1 MDSEGEV
8 MPERVETLQAQL
20 QRCQDALKDET
31 SRRQTAEATL
41 QKARERFK
49 RALLDLPVIIY
60 ATDADGSLIFY
71 NREFERVSGYS
82 AGAIQDR
89 SELLELL
96 LREDEGPCI
105 VNDAT
110 CRKWKIAAKD
120 GQEKVVVWSEE
131 STRVPLAG
139 WRSWKI
145 GLDITE
151 LETVRQKIKILQGL
165 LPICARCKKIR
176 NEKGIWTQLEAYISD
191 KSEADFTHGI
201 CPDCMSRLY
210 PEVDPGK

>member
-1 MDSEGEV
+1 
-8 MPERVETLQAQL
+8 MPQDERDLEARLAE
-20 QRCQDALKDET
+20 CEAALKAET
-31 SRRQTAEATL
+31 AGRKAAEAAL
-41 QKARERFK
+41 QSARQAVR
-49 RALLDLPVIIY
+49 RVLRDLPVIIC
-60 ATDADGSLIFY
+60 AADEDGSLVFY

-82 AGAIQDR
+82 AADVQDLPG
-89 SELLELL
+89 LLNLL

-120 GQEKVVVWSEE
+120 GREKVVVWSEE
-131 STRVPLAG
+131 STAVPVAG

-151 LETVRQKIKILQGL
+151 LEAVRARIKILQGL
-165 LPICARCKKIR
+165 LPICAGCKKIR
-176 NEKGIWTQLEAYISD
+176 NAQGAWTPLETYIAE

-201 CPDCMSRLY
+201 CPECMDRLY
-210 PEVDPGK
+210 PDIRPKT